1 MRLAIV
7 NDSLPAREGLQRLLR
22 TRPDCELLWAAEN
35 GLEAIDLCDQKRPDI
50 ILMDMVM
57 PGMDGAEVTRRIL
70 SKHACAILI
79 VTASIFDNASKI
91 FEAMGAGAL
100 DVAVTP
106 NLSHP
111 GEIAEFFRKLDQ
123 VQRLHGPEVTGMV
136 EKYPIPM
143 VNKKVPRTAILIGA
157 SAGGPTALAKI
168 LNTLPPGLPTGI
180 VIAQHMDSRFD
191 DAFISWLNDQSA
203 WPVRKAI
210 AGDEITSGQVIVAG
224 ANRHLIFT
232 SSQQLGFTDEPQF
245 AYIPSIDVL
254 FSSAARYWRGKL
266 AGVVLTGMGS
276 DGAKGLKQLREAGH
290 LTLAQDRDSS
300 ALYGMPKVAAETGAA
315 SEILP
320 LSRISDRLNRYVTTI
335 TASSP

>member
-1 MRLAIV
+1 MKLAIV

-22 TRPDCELLWAAEN
+22 TRSDCELLWTAEN
-35 GLEAIDLCDQKRPDI
+35 GPEAIDFCQEKRPDI

-70 SKHACAILI
+70 AQHTCAILI

-106 NLSHP
+106 CLSRP
-111 GEIAEFFRKLDQ
+111 GEVAEFFRKLDQ
-123 VQRLHGPEVTGMV
+123 IQRLHGSEAMGIA
-136 EKYPIPM
+136 EKHAQRT
-143 VNKKVPRTAILIGA
+143 VNHKAPQTAILIGA
-157 SAGGPTALAKI
+157 SAGGPTALASI
-168 LNTLPPGLPTGI
+168 LSTLSPELPVGI

-191 DAFISWLNDQSA
+191 DAFISWLNDQSS

-210 AGDEITSGQVIVAG
+210 SGDEITSGQVLVAG
-224 ANRHLIFT
+224 ANRHLVFT
-232 SSQQLGFTDEPQF
+232 PSQQLGFSDQPQF

-254 FSSAARYWRGKL
+254 FASAARYWRGKL

-276 DGAKGLKQLREAGH
+276 DGAKGLQQLKEAGH
-290 LTLAQDRDSS
+290 LTLAQDKDSS
-300 ALYGMPKVAAETGAA
+300 ALYGMPKVAAEAGAA

-320 LSRISDRLNRYVTTI
+320 LNRISDRLARYVSFI
-335 TASSP
+335 TASSS